1 MAFQNRVDPYGI
13 IHARSERG
21 RYMGNRGGCFHR
33 ADRSLKPTRWASRQ
47 WIYCLLEFKER
58 QRAIMQPGRY
68 TELFFLD
75 EATALAAG
83 HRPCFECQRE
93 KARAFKQ
100 ALEASG
106 QIAAGS
112 RVAEIDRLIAGEIQA
127 RLRRQTEP
135 ECVSFAQLPDGAMFD
150 RDGKPFVKWSG
161 LARRWSFAG
170 YGPPRVMDGMVG
182 RLTPVA
188 TLNAL
193 REGFRVDAIEP
204 S

>member
-1 MAFQNRVDPYGI
+1 
-13 IHARSERG
+13 
-21 RYMGNRGGCFHR
+21 MGDNAPSCSPDAILSCSFWMRPQ
-33 ADRSLKPTRWASRQ
+33 LW
-47 WIYCLLEFKER
+47 
-58 QRAIMQPGRY
+58 QRAIGRVSSVR
-68 TELFFLD
+68 E
-75 EATALAAG
+75 
-83 HRPCFECQRE
+83 RE

-112 RVAEIDRLIAGEIQA
+112 RVAEIDRLIAVEIQA
-127 RLRRQTEP
+127 RLRCQTEP

-161 LARRWSFAG
+161 LARHWSLAG

-193 REGFRVDAIEP
+193 RQGFRVDAIKP